1 MDSSVLTLAAETFQL
16 VTEDAGLIPSG
27 ALVVTQKEVITFAR
41 RQLEQPMVQFQLLCV
56 PINIRLLVGQ
66 LSCSVANA
74 VISIISPYLY

>member
-27 ALVVTQKEVITFAR
+27 ALVVTQKEVITLAR
-41 RQLEQPMVQFQLLCV
+41 RQLEQPIVQFQLLCV
-56 PINIRLLVGQ
+56 PINIRLGE
-66 LSCSVANA
+66 LSCPVANA